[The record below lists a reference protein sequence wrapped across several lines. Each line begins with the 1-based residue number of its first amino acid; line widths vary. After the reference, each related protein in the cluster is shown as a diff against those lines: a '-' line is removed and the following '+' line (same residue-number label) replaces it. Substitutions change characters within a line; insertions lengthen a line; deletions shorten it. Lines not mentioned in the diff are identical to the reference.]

1 MAWHG
6 IVDAT
11 DLITTDEDRYTRK
24 ANKSSCVRLCAAGQC
39 HGLLC
44 GRVVGID

>member
-11 DLITTDEDRYTRK
+11 DTITTDEDRYTRK
-24 ANKSSCVRLCAAGQC
+24 VNESSYVRLYASGQC